1 MANLLQSIKQFFSQ
15 KEPLPAGM
23 YSFQAPPEADEAYR
37 LHLRIEADGNGLLV
51 INASTVL
58 HLNQTAVEY
67 AYYIINETP
76 EDDVVSEV
84 ARRYQVEADQVRMDF
99 ENFQDQIQTLIHT
112 PDLDPV
118 TYLNIEREE
127 PYSATL
133 SAPLRMDC
141 ALTYRVGDK
150 SRPEDAPVDRVDR
163 ELTTEE
169 WIEVL
174 HKAYNAGVPHILFTG
189 GEPTLRE
196 DLPKLLQAAEDLGLV
211 TGLLSDGLK
220 CANETY
226 LDNLLQSGLDHL
238 MIVFDPEDE
247 RDWGVLETV
256 LPQDL
261 FTTVHLTLRDGE
273 NLTPV
278 IERLAQMGANAL
290 SLSAAD
296 PSLAEELQR
305 LRDVAA
311 AQQLELVWDMP
322 VPYSG
327 NNPVSLEL
335 ENDEQREAPEGAG
348 KAWLYVEPDGDVLPA
363 QGLYDQVL
371 GNLLTDDWEQIWA
384 AR

>member
-1 MANLLQSIKQFFSQ
+1 
-15 KEPLPAGM
+15 
-23 YSFQAPPEADEAYR
+23 
-37 LHLRIEADGNGLLV
+37 
-51 INASTVL
+51 
-58 HLNQTAVEY
+58 
-67 AYYIINETP
+67 
-76 EDDVVSEV
+76 
-84 ARRYQVEADQVRMDF
+84 
-99 ENFQDQIQTLIHT
+99 
-112 PDLDPV
+112 
-118 TYLNIEREE
+118 
-127 PYSATL
+127 
-133 SAPLRMDC
+133 
-141 ALTYRVGDK
+141 
-150 SRPEDAPVDRVDR
+150 
-163 ELTTEE
+163 
-169 WIEVL
+169 
-174 HKAYNAGVPHILFTG
+174 
-189 GEPTLRE
+189 
-196 DLPKLLQAAEDLGLV
+196 
-211 TGLLSDGLK
+211 
-220 CANETY
+220 
-226 LDNLLQSGLDHL
+226 
-238 MIVFDPEDE
+238 
-247 RDWGVLETV
+247 VLETV